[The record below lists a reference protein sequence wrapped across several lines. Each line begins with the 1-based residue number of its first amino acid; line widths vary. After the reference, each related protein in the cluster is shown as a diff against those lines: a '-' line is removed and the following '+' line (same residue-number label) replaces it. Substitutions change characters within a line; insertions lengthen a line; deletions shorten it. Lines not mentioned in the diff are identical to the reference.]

1 MKIIRTAN
9 ESEMI
14 LEFLKGEINSNRFN
28 NELIKVL
35 RQLGL
40 DKDIIINGDISNQEE
55 NNNRLKIMSI
65 FRGYPDKELFENF
78 PIIEEWKYM
87 QLSSEDINHIY
98 YIDYDYWNELSNDTS
113 SPIEAARNI
122 NNGVEIYDVSNKPFL
137 DGIKHLENN
146 NFPPVIL
153 ITCNDERFLII
164 EGHFRMTVYGF
175 NPDKLEGTYAYVGY
189 CSPEEMKKYDSRML
203 YGESLKSRKYYSS

>member
-1 MKIIRTAN
+1 MEIIRNTN

-35 RQLGL
+35 EQLNL
-40 DKDIIINGDISNQEE
+40 NKDIIINGDISNQEE
-55 NNNRLKIMSI
+55 NNNRLKIMSL

-78 PIIEEWKYM
+78 PIIDKWKFM
-87 QLSSEDINHIY
+87 KLSSEDINHIY
-98 YIDYDYWNELSNDTS
+98 YIDYDYWNELSSNTS
-113 SPIEAARNI
+113 SPIEAAKNI
-122 NNGVEIYDVSNKPFL
+122 NNGVEVYDVSNKPFL
-137 DGIKHLENN
+137 NGIKYLENN
-146 NFPPVIL
+146 AFPPVIL

-164 EGHFRMTVYGF
+164 EGHSRMTIYGF
-175 NPDKLEGTYAYVGY
+175 NPSKLEGTYAYVGY

-203 YGESLKSRKYYSS
+203 SGESLKSRKY